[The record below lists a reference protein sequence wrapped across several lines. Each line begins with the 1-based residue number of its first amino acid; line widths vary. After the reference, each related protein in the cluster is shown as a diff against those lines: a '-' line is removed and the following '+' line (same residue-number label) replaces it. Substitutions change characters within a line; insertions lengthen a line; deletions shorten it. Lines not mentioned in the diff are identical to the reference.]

1 MITRTMVLKLAAAV
15 LTLAFAGC
23 STMGQMTVKDYTA
36 KSGQRVMAGQAE
48 PKAEYRCEKLAQES
62 QDWGLSGTM
71 NRVAAQD
78 KLTAASVEGAAARG
92 GNYAHVMPPSETSIG
107 GFNINAFKGA
117 QAAYY
122 KCAALP
128 AASK

>member
-1 MITRTMVLKLAAAV
+1 MTTRTVLVLAASV
-15 LTLAFAGC
+15 LTLGFAGC
-23 STMGQMTVKDYTA
+23 STMGQLTAKDYTS
-36 KSGQRVMAGQAE
+36 KSGKRVMAAKAE
-48 PKAEYRCEKLAQES
+48 PKPEYRCEKLAQES
-62 QDWGLSGTM
+62 HDWGLSGTM

>member
-1 MITRTMVLKLAAAV
+1 MTTRTVLVLAASV
-15 LTLAFAGC
+15 LTLGFAGC
-23 STMGQMTVKDYTA
+23 STMGHMTAKDYTA
-36 KSGQRVMAGQAE
+36 KSGQRVLAAQAE
-48 PKAEYRCEKLAQES
+48 PKAEYRCEKLGQES
-62 QDWGLSGTM
+62 HDWGLSGTM
-71 NRVAAQD
+71 NRVAAQE
-78 KLTAASVEGAAARG
+78 KLTAASVESAAARG

-128 AASK
+128 AASR